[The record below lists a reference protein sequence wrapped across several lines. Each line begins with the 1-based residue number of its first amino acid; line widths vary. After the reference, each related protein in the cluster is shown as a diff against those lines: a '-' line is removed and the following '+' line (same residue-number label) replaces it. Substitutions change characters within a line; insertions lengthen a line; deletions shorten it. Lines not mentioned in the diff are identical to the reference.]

1 MWSDLVCPWCYI
13 GKRQL
18 DLALEQFEHADQVDV
33 TWRSF
38 ELTPNEQTEPYL
50 LDDYLANSR
59 GMDAAEIAEKHERVT
74 SIAAEI
80 GLEYRLDLAQL
91 GNTFDGHRLIHLAAD
106 EGLQAEANER
116 LLRAYMTEGRAI
128 SDRETLA
135 DLAAEIGIDREQ
147 AKLALETGLHAEDV
161 RNDERTAG
169 ELGISGGAVLRLRPP
184 LRGLGCAAGR
194 VPAGRAQPVLGRAR
208 HGGHRRLGR
217 VSAAPPSSTGKRR
230 PCRAR
235 SSPPGSPS

>member
-1 MWSDLVCPWCYI
+1 MSAAAEPRLQVEVWSDLVCPWCYI

-50 LDDYLANSR
+50 LNDFYANSR
-59 GMDAAEIAEKHERVT
+59 GMGEAEIAEKHERVT
-74 SIAAEI
+74 SMAAEI

-169 ELGISGGAVLRLRPP
+169 ELGISGVPFFVFDRRYGAS
-184 LRGLGCAAGR
+184 G
-194 VPAGRAQPVLGRAR
+194 AQPAEYL
-208 HGGHRRLGR
+208 L
-217 VSAAPPSSTGKRR
+217 AALNQCWQEKTNPEQ
-230 PCRAR
+230 AAVEA
-235 SSPPGSPS
+235 